1 MMEYL
6 GFNIKSR
13 REKMGISQKDL
24 AKKVGVTQAAIFFYE
39 SGKSIPRLDIAIALA
54 NTFGITVEQLAN
66 IPVPDVKA

>member
-13 REKMGISQKDL
+13 REMMGISQKDL

-54 NTFGITVEQLAN
+54 NTFGITVEQLAS
-66 IPVPDVKA
+66 IPVPDVKI

>member
-13 REKMGISQKDL
+13 REMMGISQKDL

-54 NTFGITVEQLAN
+54 NTFGITVEQLAS
-66 IPVPDVKA
+66 IPGPDVKI